1 VTVPTLVIHGDAD
14 AIVPIE
20 VSGNRSHAALADSTL
35 TIIEGGPHAIN
46 ASHPDEFNA
55 TLLEFLAS

>member
-1 VTVPTLVIHGDAD
+1 MTVPTLVIHGDAD